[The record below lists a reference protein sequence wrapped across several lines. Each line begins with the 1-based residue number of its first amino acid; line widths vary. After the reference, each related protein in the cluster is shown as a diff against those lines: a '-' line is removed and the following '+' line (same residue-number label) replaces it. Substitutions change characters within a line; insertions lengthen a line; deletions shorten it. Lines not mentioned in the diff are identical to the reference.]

1 VSRLMAGS
9 IGRGA
14 RWWVAAGALVVAVAA
29 CSGPARSPAAGS
41 GTPAATPTKAPAT
54 PAPSPAD
61 APSPTAGET
70 PEPGDAT
77 EPPPALLVG
86 TDAGPVAGDLGTFS
100 WDGLVSDSP
109 WIVQRSGD
117 AVPSGARL
125 RVRFGDSQD
134 QTRWIARWAPV
145 RHGEAG
151 TPQTAGSG
159 DDGRIV
165 IEAPGEAGPWS
176 LQLEARFGD
185 GRRAVW
191 YWRVAVDG

>member
-1 VSRLMAGS
+1 MP
-9 IGRGA
+9 
-14 RWWVAAGALVVAVAA
+14 
-29 CSGPARSPAAGS
+29 CHPA
-41 GTPAATPTKAPAT
+41 
-54 PAPSPAD
+54 
-61 APSPTAGET
+61 
-70 PEPGDAT
+70 
-77 EPPPALLVG
+77 
-86 TDAGPVAGDLGTFS
+86 
-100 WDGLVSDSP
+100 
-109 WIVQRSGD
+109 
-117 AVPSGARL
+117 ARL
-125 RVRFGDSQD
+125 RVRFGDSLD

-151 TPQTAGSG
+151 TPQAAGSG